1 MFKNSNQ
8 GWIQMK
14 PYYEFIFERKLMAR
28 YATNLDKK
36 DSIASTTRQSCS
48 FAYSEAKRRFM
59 KSLK

>member
-1 MFKNSNQ
+1 
-8 GWIQMK
+8 MK